1 MTGTARE
8 IRANK
13 ARNLRYKKP
22 MLREINLEAIQCW
35 LTEAMEA
42 CSEWAWVDAEMR
54 DEMLDAFDGNDE
66 EYYAY
71 QNAFAALDE
80 DLNRFYEDLQEFDVP
95 ACFDDFLCGIGG
107 DGGEMLGYDAA
118 EGDYFGLDT
127 TYEQTIAI
135 EEANKRLMR
144 MAKGEILDV
153 AGRCFRVA
161 LSYMALR
168 GRVEDLTAA
177 VEIARGL
184 NKDVL
189 QSVRDIQALYD
200 DMAEERDGGGF
211 SRDKERAFDAALEKL
226 PAESWLR

>member
-8 IRANK
+8 IRAQK

-42 CSEWAWVDAEMR
+42 CSEWAWVDEELR

-80 DLNRFYEDLQEFDVP
+80 DLNRFFDDLQECDIP
-95 ACFDDFLCGIGG
+95 ECFDDFLCGIGG
-107 DGGEMLGYDAA
+107 DGGVMLGYDAV

-127 TYEQTIAI
+127 PYEQAIAI
-135 EEANKRLMR
+135 EEAHKRLMR
-144 MAKGEILDV
+144 LSKADMLNV
-153 AGRCFRVA
+153 AGKCFRIA
-161 LSYMALR
+161 MSYMALR
-168 GRVEDLTAA
+168 GRLEDLTAA
-177 VEIARGL
+177 IEIARGL
-184 NKDVL
+184 NKDIL
-189 QSVRDIQALYD
+189 QSVRDVQALYD
-200 DMAEERDGGGF
+200 DMQVKRESGSISNG
-211 SRDKERAFDAALEKL
+211 KERAFEAALEKL
-226 PAESWLR
+226 PAEAWLR